1 MKSEK
6 GQSLIMVGVALL
18 LLAGLCLYIGLSQPK
33 ISSGVLVETPTTAVQ
48 SGTTVQAT
56 YTTGSAGVTVNSK
69 SASTVTGSQTT
80 AAAGSE
86 NTVSYPVNLNTATAE
101 QLTSING
108 IGDQRAAA
116 ILAYREQIGQYTSVE
131 QIKDIRGIGDG
142 LYAKIAPYL
151 TV

>member
-6 GQSLIMVGVALL
+6 GQSLVMVGVALF
-18 LLAGLCLYIGLSQPK
+18 LLAGLCLYLGLSQPK

-48 SGTTVQAT
+48 SGTATRSAAATVGRSAASGKSGTAT
-56 YTTGSAGVTVNSK
+56 A
-69 SASTVTGSQTT
+69 AQTT
-80 AAAGSE
+80 ASDNAGA
-86 NTVSYPVNLNTATAE
+86 VSYPVNLNTATFE
-101 QLTSING
+101 ELTAIQG

-116 ILAYREQIGQYTSVE
+116 ILAYREQIGKYTSVE

>member
-6 GQSLIMVGVALL
+6 GQSLVMVGVALF
-18 LLAGLCLYIGLSQPK
+18 LLAGLCLYLGLSQPK

-48 SGTTVQAT
+48 SGTTA
-56 YTTGSAGVTVNSK
+56 A
-69 SASTVTGSQTT
+69 QTT
-80 AAAGSE
+80 ASGNAG
-86 NTVSYPVNLNTATAE
+86 TVSYPVNLNTATFE
-101 QLTSING
+101 ELTAIQG

-116 ILAYREQIGQYTSVE
+116 ILAYREQIGKYTSVE

>member
-6 GQSLIMVGVALL
+6 GQSLVMVGVALF
-18 LLAGLCLYIGLSQPK
+18 LLAGLCLYLGLSQPK
-33 ISSGVLVETPTTAVQ
+33 ISSGVLVETPTTAVH
-48 SGTTVQAT
+48 SGT
-56 YTTGSAGVTVNSK
+56 TTGSAAATVGR
-69 SASTVTGSQTT
+69 SAASRTATAAQTT
-80 AAAGSE
+80 ASGNAG
-86 NTVSYPVNLNTATAE
+86 TVSYPVNLNTATFE
-101 QLTSING
+101 ELTAIQG

-116 ILAYREQIGQYTSVE
+116 ILAYREQIGKYTSVE

>member
-6 GQSLIMVGVALL
+6 GQSQVMVGVALF
-18 LLAGLCLYIGLSQPK
+18 LLAGLCLYLGLSQPK

-48 SGTTVQAT
+48 SGTTAQSV
-56 YTTGSAGVTVNSK
+56 S
-69 SASTVTGSQTT
+69 STVGRSAASGKSGTATAAQTT
-80 AAAGSE
+80 ASGNAGA
-86 NTVSYPVNLNTATAE
+86 VSYPVNLNTATFE
-101 QLTSING
+101 ELTAIQG

-116 ILAYREQIGQYTSVE
+116 ILAYREQLGKYTSVE

>member
-6 GQSLIMVGVALL
+6 GQSLIMVGVALF

-33 ISSGVLVETPTTAVQ
+33 ISSGVLIETATTAVQ
-48 SGTTVQAT
+48 SGTTAQSAHTAGSVKAT
-56 YTTGSAGVTVNSK
+56 SNSENGGT
-69 SASTVTGSQTT
+69 ATGSQAAT
-80 AAAGSE
+80 AADSE
-86 NTVSYPVNLNTATAE
+86 SSVSYPVNLNTATAE
-101 QLTSING
+101 QLTSIGG

-116 ILAYREQIGQYTSVE
+116 ILAYREQLGQYTSVE

>member
-6 GQSLIMVGVALL
+6 GQSLVMVGVALF
-18 LLAGLCLYIGLSQPK
+18 LLAGLCLYLGLSQPK
-33 ISSGVLVETPTTAVQ
+33 ISSGN
-48 SGTTVQAT
+48 
-56 YTTGSAGVTVNSK
+56 AG
-69 SASTVTGSQTT
+69 
-80 AAAGSE
+80 
-86 NTVSYPVNLNTATAE
+86 TVSYPVNLNTATFE
-101 QLTSING
+101 ELTAIQG

-116 ILAYREQIGQYTSVE
+116 ILAYREQIGKYTSVE

>member
-6 GQSLIMVGVALL
+6 GQSLVMVGVALF
-18 LLAGLCLYIGLSQPK
+18 LLAGLCLYLGLSQPK
-33 ISSGVLVETPTTAVQ
+33 ISSGVLVETPTTAVK
-48 SGTTVQAT
+48 SGTTRSAAAT
-56 YTTGSAGVTVNSK
+56 VGRSA
-69 SASTVTGSQTT
+69 ASSTATAAQTT
-80 AAAGSE
+80 ASGNAG
-86 NTVSYPVNLNTATAE
+86 TVSYPVNLNTATFE
-101 QLTSING
+101 ELTAIQG

-116 ILAYREQIGQYTSVE
+116 ILAYREQIGKYTSVE

>member
-6 GQSLIMVGVALL
+6 GQSLIMVGVALF

-48 SGTTVQAT
+48 SGTTTRGTSSTQAAASVGSG
-56 YTTGSAGVTVNSK
+56 YTAAAGK
-69 SASTVTGSQTT
+69 TT
-80 AAAGSE
+80 AAASAAD
-86 NTVSYPVNLNTATAE
+86 TVSYPVNLNTATLE
-101 QLTSING
+101 ELTAISG

-116 ILAYREQIGQYTSVE
+116 ILAYREQLGQYTSVE
-131 QIKDIRGIGDG
+131 QIKEIRGIGDG

>member
-6 GQSLIMVGVALL
+6 GQSLVMVGVALF
-18 LLAGLCLYIGLSQPK
+18 LLAGLCLYLGLSQPK

-48 SGTTVQAT
+48 SGTTTRSAAAAASRTAT
-56 YTTGSAGVTVNSK
+56 A
-69 SASTVTGSQTT
+69 AQTT
-80 AAAGSE
+80 ASGNAGA
-86 NTVSYPVNLNTATAE
+86 VSYPVNLNTATFE
-101 QLTSING
+101 ELTAIQG

-116 ILAYREQIGQYTSVE
+116 ILAYREQIGKYTSVE

>member
-1 MKSEK
+1 MKSDK
-6 GQSLIMVGVALL
+6 GQSLVMVGVALF

-33 ISSGVLVETPTTAVQ
+33 ISSGVLVETPTATVQ
-48 SGTTVQAT
+48 SGTTAQSASAT
-56 YTTGSAGVTVNSK
+56 GAYSAASAGSGYT
-69 SASTVTGSQTT
+69 AAAQTT
-80 AAAGSE
+80 AAASAAD
-86 NTVSYPVNLNTATAE
+86 TVIYPVNLNTATFE
-101 QLTSING
+101 QLTAIQG

-116 ILAYREQIGQYTSVE
+116 ILAYREQIGKYTSVE

>member
-6 GQSLIMVGVALL
+6 GQSLVMIGVALF

-33 ISSGVLVETPTTAVQ
+33 ISSGVLVETPTAAVQ
-48 SGTTVQAT
+48 SGTTGRVTSAAGQTTSAVGSHSSTAT
-56 YTTGSAGVTVNSK
+56 AG
-69 SASTVTGSQTT
+69 QTT
-80 AAAGSE
+80 AAASSRAVG
-86 NTVSYPVNLNTATAE
+86 YPVNLNTATLE
-101 QLTSING
+101 QLTAIQG

-116 ILAYREQIGQYTSVE
+116 ILAYREQIGKYTSVE

>member
-6 GQSLIMVGVALL
+6 GQSLIMVGVALF

-33 ISSGVLVETPTTAVQ
+33 ISSGVLVETPATAVQ
-48 SGTTVQAT
+48 SGISAQAT
-56 YTTGSAGVTVNSK
+56 SAAGADSVASSK
-69 SASTVTGSQTT
+69 SSTAATAGKT
-80 AAAGSE
+80 AAAADRES
-86 NTVSYPVNLNTATAE
+86 TVSYPVNLNTATAE
-101 QLTSING
+101 QLTSISG

-116 ILAYREQIGQYTSVE
+116 ILAYREQLGQYTSVE
-131 QIKDIRGIGDG
+131 QIKEIRGIGDG

>member
-6 GQSLIMVGVALL
+6 GQSLVMVGVALF
-18 LLAGLCLYIGLSQPK
+18 LLAGLCLYLGLSQPK

-48 SGTTVQAT
+48 SATATV
-56 YTTGSAGVTVNSK
+56 GRSA
-69 SASTVTGSQTT
+69 ASSTAT
-80 AAAGSE
+80 AAQTAASGNAG
-86 NTVSYPVNLNTATAE
+86 TVSYPVNLNTATFE
-101 QLTSING
+101 ELTAIQG

-116 ILAYREQIGQYTSVE
+116 ILAYREQIGKYTSVE

>member
-6 GQSLIMVGVALL
+6 GQSLVMVGVALF
-18 LLAGLCLYIGLSQPK
+18 LLAGLCLYLGLSQPK

-48 SGTTVQAT
+48 SGTT
-56 YTTGSAGVTVNSK
+56 TGSAAATVGRSAASGK
-69 SASTVTGSQTT
+69 SGADTPAQTVASGN
-80 AAAGSE
+80 AG
-86 NTVSYPVNLNTATAE
+86 TVSYPVNLNTATFE
-101 QLTSING
+101 ELTAIQG

-116 ILAYREQIGQYTSVE
+116 ILAYREQIGKYTSVE

>member
-6 GQSLIMVGVALL
+6 GQSLVMVGVALF
-18 LLAGLCLYIGLSQPK
+18 LLAGLCLYLGLSQPK
-33 ISSGVLVETPTTAVQ
+33 ISSGVLVETPTTAR
-48 SGTTVQAT
+48 SAAATVGRSAASSAAT
-56 YTTGSAGVTVNSK
+56 A
-69 SASTVTGSQTT
+69 AQTT
-80 AAAGSE
+80 ASGNAG
-86 NTVSYPVNLNTATAE
+86 TVSYPVNLNTATIE
-101 QLTSING
+101 ELTAIQG

-116 ILAYREQIGQYTSVE
+116 ILAYREQIGKYTSVE

>member
-6 GQSLIMVGVALL
+6 GQSLVMVGVALF
-18 LLAGLCLYIGLSQPK
+18 LLAGLCLYLGLSQPK

-48 SGTTVQAT
+48 SGTT
-56 YTTGSAGVTVNSK
+56 TGSAATVGR
-69 SASTVTGSQTT
+69 SAASSTAT
-80 AAAGSE
+80 AAQTAASGNAG
-86 NTVSYPVNLNTATAE
+86 TVSYPVNLNTATFE
-101 QLTSING
+101 ELTAIQG

-116 ILAYREQIGQYTSVE
+116 ILAYREQIGKYTSVE

>member
-6 GQSLIMVGVALL
+6 GQSLVMVGVALF
-18 LLAGLCLYIGLSQPK
+18 LLAGLCLYLGLSQPK

-48 SGTTVQAT
+48 SGTT
-56 YTTGSAGVTVNSK
+56 TGSAAATVGR
-69 SASTVTGSQTT
+69 SAASRT
-80 AAAGSE
+80 ASGNAG
-86 NTVSYPVNLNTATAE
+86 TVSYPVNLNTATFE
-101 QLTSING
+101 ELTAIQG

-116 ILAYREQIGQYTSVE
+116 ILAYREQIGKYTSVE

>member
-6 GQSLIMVGVALL
+6 GQSLVMVGVALF
-18 LLAGLCLYIGLSQPK
+18 LLAGLCLYLGLSQPK

-48 SGTTVQAT
+48 SGTT
-56 YTTGSAGVTVNSK
+56 TGSAAATVGRSAASGK
-69 SASTVTGSQTT
+69 SGTATAAQTT
-80 AAAGSE
+80 ASGNAG
-86 NTVSYPVNLNTATAE
+86 TVSYPVNLNTATFE
-101 QLTSING
+101 ELTAIQG

-116 ILAYREQIGQYTSVE
+116 ILAYREQLGKYTSVE